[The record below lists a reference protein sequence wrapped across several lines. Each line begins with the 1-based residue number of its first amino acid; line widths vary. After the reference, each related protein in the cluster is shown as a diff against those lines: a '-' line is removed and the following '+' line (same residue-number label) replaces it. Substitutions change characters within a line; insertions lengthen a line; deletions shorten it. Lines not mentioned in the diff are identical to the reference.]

1 MVSSLHFR
9 RRLSLFDLVLYS
21 VMCMLIV
28 ITLYPLYYVTINS
41 LSDSRHVLSQSV
53 NLYPKGFT
61 LASYKVV
68 LVDPAMLRAYANTI
82 LYTSVGTVLNIV
94 LTAMCAYP
102 LSIPGF
108 FGRKQFTMLIVF
120 TMLFNGGII
129 PRYLVVR
136 ALGMIDTFWAIVL
149 PVAILT
155 WYMFIMRTYFR
166 GIPDALRESAFIDG
180 ANDVQILFR
189 VILPLSAPVIGA
201 LTVFYTVFHWNS
213 FFNALIYL
221 NSAERYPLQIL
232 LRNVTIEDQMSGY
245 VADFFDESDFAV
257 AEQTIKYTVIM
268 VSTLPILTIY
278 PFMQKHF
285 TKGVTIGAVKG

>member
-278 PFMQKHF
+278 PFMQRHF